1 MSDMYDDD
9 DWEEN
14 YPGSH
19 ENLPDGGPTDEEL
32 EEKIT
37 RYDNK
42 GVDMWA
48 DMERRAISD
57 FEREHPDSLP
67 HRDHRN
73 YRTGWAEN
81 PPGDAMPGHISWQF
95 WNSHN
100 KFDGQ
105 SWWFTRDNEEDED

>member
-9 DWEEN
+9 DWED

-57 FEREHPDSLP
+57 FKREHPDSLP
-67 HRDHRN
+67 HRDHRRYN
-73 YRTGWAEN
+73 VGWAED
-81 PPGDAMPGHISWQF
+81 PPDNAIPGHISPQF
-95 WNSHN
+95 KDSHYKFNGHSWNPP
-100 KFDGQ
+100 K
-105 SWWFTRDNEEDED
+105 DNEEDED